1 MTQRRDVQRQEAR
14 DERRA
19 WQAKSQEARAKTQD
33 SQKAIGNSQARGAIG
48 PCQLAIGR
56 SAGYWLLP
64 IAFFC
69 LFAAS
74 PRTGSAFQKG
84 AAAASA
90 NAPGAEPSEEQL
102 DQARGELDRF
112 LDSHPEI
119 QGDVIGEPGRLADPN
134 YIHDKPELQAFLDS
148 HPLVKADPRAFISPA
163 VWRFQNRRSD
173 TDELLSWFIPFTVF
187 ICCLLA
193 VLWVLRLVLENRRWN
208 KSFRIHEE
216 VHTKLIE
223 KFASGQDLTAYMGSD
238 AGRRLLEWTPPSID
252 TGSRGVP
259 AAASRILW
267 SIQAGLVLGLVGV
280 GLLLIRDRIPDGV
293 EPLLVFG
300 TLGLTVGAGFII
312 SSFVSYALSKHLGL
326 MNGHA
331 SGEMKLGR
339 VQ

>member
-1 MTQRRDVQRQEAR
+1 MTLEQEIRDKRRETGEQGKRQEAKGR
-14 DERRA
+14 G
-19 WQAKSQEARAKTQD
+19 KSQCRQEATGKGQV
-33 SQKAIGNSQARGAIG
+33 RGSLG
-48 PCQLAIGR
+48 
-56 SAGYWLLP
+56 SWLL
-64 IAFFC
+64 AFGFVGL

-74 PRTGSAFQKG
+74 ARTSMAFQKP
-84 AAAASA
+84 AAAAA
-90 NAPGAEPSEEQL
+90 VNAPTSEPTEEQV
-102 DQARGELDRF
+102 DQSRGALDRF

-119 QGDVIGEPGRLADPN
+119 QRDVIGDPN
-134 YIHDKPELQAFLDS
+134 RIISDPNFMHDHPALQAFLDA
-148 HPLVKADPRAFISPA
+148 HPLVKADPRAFVSPEL
-163 VWRFQNRRSD
+163 WRFENRRSD
-173 TDELLSWFIPFTVF
+173 TEELLSWFIPFTVF

-259 AAASRILW
+259 AAAGRILW

-280 GLLLIRDRIPDGV
+280 GLLLVRDRVPDAV

-300 TLGLTVGAGFII
+300 TLGATVGAGFII
-312 SSFVSYALSKHLGL
+312 SAFVSYALSKHLGL
-326 MNGHA
+326 MGVA
-331 SGEMKLGR
+331 SQSEPRPRIDALTH
-339 VQ
+339 